1 MLELITGL
9 SSRLPANLL
18 QSSTYRCYLDMT
30 ARQKITAIR
39 KIRTTI
45 TGSIKC
51 DDACMH
57 AITT

>member
-30 ARQKITAIR
+30 ARQKNYSN
-39 KIRTTI
+39 K
-45 TGSIKC
+45 KDPH
-51 DDACMH
+51 DDNG
-57 AITT
+57 IYKV